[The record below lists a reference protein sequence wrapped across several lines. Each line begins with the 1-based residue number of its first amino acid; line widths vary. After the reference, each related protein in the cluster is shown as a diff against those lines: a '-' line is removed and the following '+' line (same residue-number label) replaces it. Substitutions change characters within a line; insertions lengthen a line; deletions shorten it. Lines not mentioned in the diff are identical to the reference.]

1 MKQLNCPPQGEAAR
15 FWHAFGIEAIFD
27 EESGALVGS
36 VPAGVV
42 AFHAYGSEQIEAQ
55 RRKLRAIG
63 IPPTLWADV
72 GPSERLAL
80 YQLDE
85 DISLGAIRENFGS
98 ASRVCGQGEYVT
110 LPSGDYFAQDT
121 WPDTIDDLSVF
132 DTLDEDPGPAYESP
146 CDDLPQQISEGT
158 LLDQFSLR
166 DADLGEVVLC
176 TPLLG
181 EVVLSGQA
189 TVVYAPPNSG
199 KTLTMIHLVRRAVED
214 GRLKPHLA
222 YVVNADDSLEG
233 VHEKRALLAERGVH
247 MLVPGKQGFD
257 SAKLAHSMREMIE
270 RDQCTD
276 VLIIVDTLKKFVDL
290 MDKRSAADFGTLVR
304 QFVLAGG
311 TFFALAHTRK
321 NEGADGKLVYSG
333 TTDVTEDFDG
343 ACLLVPLQ
351 ERGTQGEKLVQFQFF
366 KRRGA
371 NADQTFAFDDD
382 LNLSYQERL
391 ASVRLVESNELREQ
405 VSYAQFKSDEPVI
418 QAIRITIASGI
429 AQKMSLAKAVAEKTG
444 KSRQAVLDVLDRYTG
459 RNPSNDLWFYTVG
472 ERGAKVFQVHPDPE
486 DVEE

>member
-1 MKQLNCPPQGEAAR
+1 MNTLNSSPKGDAVR
-15 FWHAFGIEAIFD
+15 FWRAFGIEVIYD
-27 EESGALVGS
+27 EESDALAGP

-42 AFHAYGSEQIEAQ
+42 AFSAFGAEQIAAQ
-55 RRKLRAIG
+55 QRSLQNIGTAPALSAAI
-63 IPPTLWADV
+63 
-72 GPSERLAL
+72 SSNQHL
-80 YQLDE
+80 YLYKLDE
-85 DISLGAIRENFGS
+85 DVSIEAIKEHFGS
-98 ASRVCGQGEYVT
+98 TSRVYGEGDYVA
-110 LPSGDYFAQDT
+110 LPYGDYFT
-121 WPDTIDDLSVF
+121 PEEWPETVDGLSVF
-132 DTLDEDPGPAYESP
+132 DNLETYQVPGEESP

-166 DADLGEVVLC
+166 DADLGEVVYC

-181 EVVLSGQA
+181 EIILSGQA
-189 TVVYAPPNSG
+189 TVVYSPPNSG

-371 NADQTFAFDDD
+371 NVDQTFAFDDD

-405 VSYAQFKSDEPVI
+405 VSYAQFKLDEPII

-429 AQKMSLAKAVAEKTG
+429 SQKMSLTKAVAEKTG
-444 KSRQAVLDVLDRYTG
+444 KSRQAVLDVVDRYTG
-459 RNPSNDLWFYTVG
+459 TNPSNDLWFYTVG

>member
-1 MKQLNCPPQGEAAR
+1 MNRLNSSPKGDAVR
-15 FWHAFGIEAIFD
+15 FWKAFGIEVIYD
-27 EESGALVGS
+27 EESDALAGP

-42 AFHAYGSEQIEAQ
+42 AFCAFGAEQIAAQ
-55 RRKLRAIG
+55 QRSLQNIGTVPALSAAI
-63 IPPTLWADV
+63 
-72 GPSERLAL
+72 SSNQYL
-80 YQLDE
+80 YLYKLDE
-85 DISLGAIRENFGS
+85 HLSIEAIKEHFGS
-98 ASRVCGQGEYVT
+98 TSRVYGEGDYVA
-110 LPSGDYFAQDT
+110 LPSGDYFT
-121 WPDTIDDLSVF
+121 PEEWPETIDDLSVF
-132 DTLDEDPGPAYESP
+132 DTLHEDPGPADESP
-146 CDDLPQQISEGT
+146 RDDLPQQISEGT

-166 DADLGEVVLC
+166 DADLGEVVYC

-181 EVVLSGQA
+181 EIIFSGQA
-189 TVVYAPPNSG
+189 TVVYSPPNSG

-257 SAKLAHSMREMIE
+257 SARLLISMREMIE
-270 RDQCTD
+270 RDQCKD
-276 VLIIVDTLKKFVDL
+276 VLIVLDTLKKFADL

-321 NEGADGKLVYSG
+321 NEGADGNLVYTG
-333 TTDVTEDFDG
+333 TTDIVEDFD
-343 ACLLVPLQ
+343 ATCLLVPLP
-351 ERGTQGEKLVQFQFF
+351 ERGAQGEKLVQFQFF

-382 LNLSYQERL
+382 LHLSYQERL
-391 ASVRLVESNELREQ
+391 ASVRLVEATELREQ
-405 VSYAQFKSDEPVI
+405 VSYAQFKSDEPVV
-418 QAIRITIASGI
+418 QVIRTTIASGI
-429 AQKMSLAKAVAEKTG
+429 AQKMSLAKAVAVKTN

-459 RNPSNDLWFYTVG
+459 TNPSNDLWFYTVG
-472 ERGAKVFQVHPDPE
+472 ERGAKVFQVHPEPE

>member
-1 MKQLNCPPQGEAAR
+1 MKKLNGSPHGEAER
-15 FWHAFGIEAIFD
+15 HWQAFGIDTVFD
-27 EESGALVGS
+27 EESGALVGP

-42 AFHAYGSEQIEAQ
+42 ALVAHGPGQIEQQGA
-55 RRKLRAIG
+55 KLRAIG
-63 IPPTLWADV
+63 IPPTIWADV

-85 DISLGAIRENFGS
+85 DISLEEIRESFGS
-98 ASRVCGQGEYVT
+98 ASRVCGEGDYVT
-110 LPSGDYFAQDT
+110 LPSGDYFTQNT
-121 WPDTIDDLSVF
+121 WPETIDDLSVF
-132 DTLDEDPGPAYESP
+132 DTVDEDPGPADESP

-166 DADLGEVVLC
+166 DADLGEVVYC

-181 EVVLSGQA
+181 EIVLSGQA
-189 TVVYAPPNSG
+189 TAVYAPPNSG
-199 KTLTMIHLVRRAVED
+199 KTLTTIHLVRRAVEER
-214 GRLKPHLA
+214 RLKPNLT
-222 YVVNADDSLEG
+222 YVINADDSLEG

-247 MLVPGKQGFD
+247 MLVPGKQGFE

-270 RDQCTD
+270 RNQCKD
-276 VLIIVDTLKKFVDL
+276 VMIIVDTLKKFVDL
-290 MDKRSAADFGTLVR
+290 MDKRTAANFGTLVR

-311 TFFALAHTRK
+311 TFLALAHTRK
-321 NEGADGKLVYSG
+321 NEGVDGNLVYTG
-333 TTDVTEDFDG
+333 TTDIVEDFD
-343 ACLLVPLQ
+343 ASCLLVPLQ
-351 ERGTQGEKLVQFQFF
+351 ERGAQGKKLVQFQFF

-371 NADQTFAFDDD
+371 NADQTFAFDDA
-382 LNLSYQERL
+382 LHLSYQERL
-391 ASVRLVESNELREQ
+391 ASVRLVEATELCEQ

-459 RNPSNDLWFYTVG
+459 TNPSNDLWFYTVG
-472 ERGAKVFQVHPDPE
+472 ERGAKVFQVHPEPE
-486 DVEE
+486 DVEN

>member
-1 MKQLNCPPQGEAAR
+1 
-15 FWHAFGIEAIFD
+15 
-27 EESGALVGS
+27 
-36 VPAGVV
+36 
-42 AFHAYGSEQIEAQ
+42 
-55 RRKLRAIG
+55 
-63 IPPTLWADV
+63 
-72 GPSERLAL
+72 
-80 YQLDE
+80 
-85 DISLGAIRENFGS
+85 
-98 ASRVCGQGEYVT
+98 
-110 LPSGDYFAQDT
+110 
-121 WPDTIDDLSVF
+121 
-132 DTLDEDPGPAYESP
+132 
-146 CDDLPQQISEGT
+146 
-158 LLDQFSLR
+158 
-166 DADLGEVVLC
+166 
-176 TPLLG
+176 
-181 EVVLSGQA
+181 
-189 TVVYAPPNSG
+189 
-199 KTLTMIHLVRRAVED
+199 
-214 GRLKPHLA
+214 
-222 YVVNADDSLEG
+222 
-233 VHEKRALLAERGVH
+233 

-391 ASVRLVESNELREQ
+391 ASVRLMVISCRPTACNLANLPESPSPLR
-405 VSYAQFKSDEPVI
+405 VLRPAFPCGRSGAAPMYWWD
-418 QAIRITIASGI
+418 RIGRAGI
-429 AQKMSLAKAVAEKTG
+429 
-444 KSRQAVLDVLDRYTG
+444 
-459 RNPSNDLWFYTVG
+459 
-472 ERGAKVFQVHPDPE
+472 
-486 DVEE
+486 